1 MRKFWS
7 EEEKKAFWAAFVAHR
22 DEGCRIREAYSLAA
36 AEFQKK
42 CRPAPGWGT
51 FAKWYQKAMQRPEE
65 TAPAASDRSDRSDP
79 PSPRLRR
86 ASSSDYTDRL
96 EAMVK
101 PYRFRRES
109 DVDEICDRLLPEL
122 N

>member
-22 DEGCRIREAYSLAA
+22 DEGCRIREAYSLAT
-36 AEFQKK
+36 AEFQKECK
-42 CRPAPGWGT
+42 PTPGWGT
-51 FAKWYQKAMQRPEE
+51 FAHWYAKAMQRPEE
-65 TAPAASDRSDRSDP
+65 TAPAASDRSDVSDV
-79 PSPRLRR
+79 SDV
-86 ASSSDYTDRL
+86 SDKSDYCCRL

-101 PYRFRRES
+101 LYRFRRES